1 MNNSILIAYFTWSG
15 NLRKIAKEIH
25 DQTDGYLYEITPQNP
40 YPTDYFQTIYTVQKE
55 NEEDFFPKLK
65 SEIDISHYDIIFLGS
80 PVWWYTIAPPIKTFL
95 ITNNFE
101 RKKIAPF
108 ISYGDNGIG
117 TIEAD
122 ILQFAKGA
130 KLLKPLKIYGTG
142 ESEHKNEI
150 DCWVEQLKIF

>member
-1 MNNSILIAYFTWSG
+1 MNNNILIAYFTWSG
-15 NLRKIAKEIH
+15 NLRKMAKEIQI
-25 DQTDGYLYEITPQNP
+25 QTDGYLYEITPQNA
-40 YPTDYFQTIYTVQKE
+40 YPNDYFQTIYMVQKE

-65 SEIDISHYDIIFLGS
+65 SEIDIKKYDIIFIGS
-80 PVWWYTIAPPIKTFL
+80 PVWWYTIAPPVKTFL
-95 ITNNFE
+95 KTHDFTG
-101 RKKIAPF
+101 KKIAPF

-122 ILQFAKGA
+122 ILQLAKGA
-130 KLLKPLKIYGTG
+130 KLMNALKIFGTG